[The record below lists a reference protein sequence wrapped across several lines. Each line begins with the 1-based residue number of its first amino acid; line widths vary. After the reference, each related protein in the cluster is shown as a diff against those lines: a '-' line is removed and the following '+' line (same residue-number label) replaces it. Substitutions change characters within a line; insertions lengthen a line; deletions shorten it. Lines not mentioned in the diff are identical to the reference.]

1 MLPGSPMFIFLCAF
15 FILNF
20 VPVSIKFALLYWQQ
34 NILYFLTEKYSNQIY
49 LISTVNSKPNRFLQL
64 HYKIHFSDP
73 PPAFSTN
80 QKGLVHV
87 DVFCWV
93 SRHFRGTWLR
103 LLSLWQWFHTCITP
117 SFKLHLLFSTAIKR
131 VILHQSLYRLSHA
144 FSESL
149 EEIMSKYEL
158 CWPTEAIT
166 LKLTLPQPLQALQF
180 LK

>member
-34 NILYFLTEKYSNQIY
+34 NILYFLTEKYSNQVY

-93 SRHFRGTWLR
+93 SRHFRGTWLHVC
-103 LLSLWQWFHTCITP
+103 SLCGNDF
-117 SFKLHLLFSTAIKR
+117 
-131 VILHQSLYRLSHA
+131 ILVL
-144 FSESL
+144 
-149 EEIMSKYEL
+149 
-158 CWPTEAIT
+158 
-166 LKLTLPQPLQALQF
+166 LQALNYICCSPRLSRESF
-180 LK
+180 CIKVYTGCLMLSVNLLKK